1 VSAHSPWKSLCSPPD
16 IYGHGHGPVSRFL
29 CIAVTV
35 PFRPCARYEPFWSG
49 PASCADTGAAAEEPR
64 TTHQVR
70 SPQSNYT
77 VSEEFLCGCG
87 GRDSQRERERARV
100 LQFFR
105 GAAAAAAMFQLINRV
120 LHDQFLLYVL
130 KNRCK
135 TGFGV
140 VGCLYFILNYITSD
154 LSILSSPQSHQSRQS
169 SLSVGTNI
177 LDLIISKFILW
188 TTNLRE
194 LTKYIQLQILKFT

>member
-135 TGFGV
+135 TGLAV
-140 VGCLYFILNYITSD
+140 YILFSTI
-154 LSILSSPQSHQSRQS
+154 SHQIYLYYPVHSHISHVSLLSQS
-169 SLSVGTNI
+169 APT
-177 LDLIISKFILW
+177 F
-188 TTNLRE
+188 
-194 LTKYIQLQILKFT
+194 